1 MPIVSM
7 KELLESGV
15 HFGHRTQKWNPY
27 MEEYIFAA
35 RNDIHIIDL
44 QQTVQ
49 ALEEAYEVVRDTV
62 AGGGSIL
69 FVGTKRQAQ
78 DIIKKNA
85 EKVGMPYVIGRWL
98 GGTLTNWQT
107 IRERIH
113 ELERLEGMRDR
124 GEFEIRTKK
133 EALGMTREIERL
145 ESRLGGIREM
155 DGIPSLLFAVDV
167 SREEIPV
174 HEANLLKI
182 PVVAM
187 VDTNCSPKQIDY
199 VIPANDDAIRGIQ
212 LIVSI
217 IAQAVSD
224 GINMRKDH
232 EADLE
237 AADAEAQMP
246 EQLRDELSDEDLLG
260 ASTLAKIKDD
270 KAVELDQ
277 EKEVE
282 ESDDTPAEEN
292 EKEES
297 GDTPAEESEKE
308 EPGDVPAEENEK
320 EESGDT
326 PAEESEKEEPGD
338 VPAEEN
344 EKEESGDTPAEESE
358 KEEPGDAPAEESEK
372 EESGDAPAE
381 ENKEEDTEKA

>member
-1 MPIVSM
+1 MPIANM
-7 KELLESGV
+7 KDLLESGV

-27 MEEYIFAA
+27 MESYIFAA

-44 QQTVQ
+44 QQTAQ
-49 ALEEAYEVVRDTV
+49 ALEEAFAVVRETV
-62 AGGGSIL
+62 ASGGSVL

-113 ELERLEGMRDR
+113 ELERLEEMRDR
-124 GEFEIRTKK
+124 GEFELRTKK

-155 DGIPSLLFAVDV
+155 DGLPSLLFAVDV

-187 VDTNCSPKQIDY
+187 VDTNCNPKNIDY

-217 IAQAVSD
+217 IAQAVSE
-224 GINMRKDH
+224 GINMRKDYQ
-232 EADLE
+232 ADLE
-237 AADAEAQMP
+237 AAEAEAQLP
-246 EQLRDELSDEDLLG
+246 EELRDELSDEDLLG
-260 ASTLAKIKDD
+260 ASTLAKMQ
-270 KAVELDQ
+270 Q
-277 EKEVE
+277 ETGQK
-282 ESDDTPAEEN
+282 
-292 EKEES
+292 
-297 GDTPAEESEKE
+297 SEKE
-308 EPGDVPAEENEK
+308 IDSDKSNDTSD
-320 EESGDT
+320 EES
-326 PAEESEKEEPGD
+326 K
-338 VPAEEN
+338 
-344 EKEESGDTPAEESE
+344 
-358 KEEPGDAPAEESEK
+358 DATK
-372 EESGDAPAE
+372 
-381 ENKEEDTEKA
+381 KA

>member
-7 KELLESGV
+7 KDLLESGV

-27 MEEYIFAA
+27 METYIFAA

-44 QQTVQ
+44 QQTVR
-49 ALEEAYEVVRDTV
+49 AIEEAYQVVRDHI

-78 DIIKKNA
+78 DIIKTNA

-107 IRERIH
+107 IRERIQ

-124 GEFEIRTKK
+124 GEFEIFTKK
-133 EALGMTREIERL
+133 EALGMTRQIERL

-155 DGIPSLLFAVDV
+155 DGIPNLLFAVDV

-182 PVVAM
+182 PVIAM
-187 VDTNCSPKQIDY
+187 VDTNCNPKNIDY

-217 IAQAVSD
+217 ITQAVSE

-232 EADLE
+232 EADMQ
-237 AADAEAQMP
+237 AAEAEAQLPQEM
-246 EQLRDELSDEDLLG
+246 RDEMSDEDLLG
-260 ASTLAKIKDD
+260 ASTLAKMKQDEEEVVQENE
-270 KAVELDQ
+270 AEVEV
-277 EKEVE
+277 EAEVEAEVEVEVEVEAEVEAETEAEAEAETEAEAEAESEAEVE
-282 ESDDTPAEEN
+282 EKEAEVE
-292 EKEES
+292 EKEE
-297 GDTPAEESEKE
+297 E
-308 EPGDVPAEENEK
+308 
-320 EESGDT
+320 
-326 PAEESEKEEPGD
+326 
-338 VPAEEN
+338 
-344 EKEESGDTPAEESE
+344 
-358 KEEPGDAPAEESEK
+358 
-372 EESGDAPAE
+372 
-381 ENKEEDTEKA
+381 TEKGE

>member
-1 MPIVSM
+1 M
-7 KELLESGV
+7 KDLLESGV

-27 MEEYIFAA
+27 MESYIFAA

-49 ALEEAYEVVRDTV
+49 ALEEAYEVIRDAV

-78 DIIKKNA
+78 EIIKTNA

-124 GEFEIRTKK
+124 GEFEVFTKK

-145 ESRLGGIREM
+145 EGRLGGIRDM
-155 DGIPSLLFAVDV
+155 DGLPNLLFAVDV

-182 PVVAM
+182 PVIAM
-187 VDTNCSPKQIDY
+187 VDTNCNPKNIDY

-217 IAQAVSD
+217 VAQAVSD
-224 GINMRKDH
+224 GINMRKDK
-232 EADLE
+232 EADLQ
-237 AADAEAQMP
+237 AAEAEAQLP
-246 EQLRDELSDEDLLG
+246 EELRDQLSDEELLG
-260 ASTLAKIKDD
+260 ESTLAKMK
-270 KAVELDQ
+270 Q
-277 EKEVE
+277 EEQ
-282 ESDDTPAEEN
+282 DT
-292 EKEES
+292 
-297 GDTPAEESEKE
+297 AEESEQE
-308 EPGDVPAEENEK
+308 AAEEAVEEAAEEVVEDNK
-320 EESGDT
+320 EESDE
-326 PAEESEKEEPGD
+326 A
-338 VPAEEN
+338 
-344 EKEESGDTPAEESE
+344 
-358 KEEPGDAPAEESEK
+358 
-372 EESGDAPAE
+372 
-381 ENKEEDTEKA
+381 